1 MRCQRCGRAISPLRQ
16 LTDSEFCSEN
26 CRRRGPRA
34 SASLVRDAEF
44 EVDPFWQA
52 AHEQA
57 NKPHGK
63 ASNVLVAGLVTGL
76 LGAMVVARILFPDSS
91 PEAGGASPLARA
103 VPLVN
108 PGGGEKGKNLPG
120 QDGIAGWLEKHMPGE
135 KPVIAKWDS
144 QKSDVDWTGTATGWL
159 KRDGMVQPGKLRL
172 WKPTLNSKDYEM
184 EFEAAIQ
191 KRGVS
196 WVYRAQDSRSY
207 YATKI
212 LLGRGEAGGS
222 TILRYGFVNNREFAR
237 VELPLPTA
245 LQTKKNYRIAMMAV
259 GDHFTTLIDGR
270 VVDEW
275 TDGQLKQ
282 GGVGFFA
289 DEGESAGI
297 QWANFRERK
306 GVLSGLF
313 ASALILPPNFAYLD
327 MAYPDLPY

>member
-1 MRCQRCGRAISPLRQ
+1 M
-16 LTDSEFCSEN
+16 
-26 CRRRGPRA
+26 
-34 SASLVRDAEF
+34 
-44 EVDPFWQA
+44 DPFWQA

-76 LGAMVVARILFPDSS
+76 LGAMVLARIVFPDAM
-91 PEAGGASPLARA
+91 PDAGGASPLVRA
-103 VPLVN
+103 VPTVRPN
-108 PGGGEKGKNLPG
+108 QGADKDQALPG
-120 QDGIAGWLEKHMPGE
+120 QADGISGWLEKHLPGE
-135 KPVIAKWDS
+135 KPVTAKWDAG
-144 QKSDVDWTGTATGWL
+144 KSDGDWTGTAVGWL
-159 KRDGMVQPGKLRL
+159 KRDGMMQPGKLRL

-196 WVYRAQDSRSY
+196 WVYRAQDSKSY

-222 TILRYGFVNNREFAR
+222 TILRYGLDNNREFAR
-237 VELPLPTA
+237 VELPLPA
-245 LQTKKNYRIAMMAV
+245 MLQAKKNYRIAMMAV

-275 TDGQLKQ
+275 TDGRLKK
-282 GGVGFFA
+282 GGVGFFS

-313 ASALILPPNFAYLD
+313 TAALILPPGVSY
-327 MAYPDLPY
+327 